1 MTAPKLLVMSDNPSS
16 RKSMALLYCARPP
29 LGYPVHPK
37 NEHVRRALSKMV
49 KEKKCLEE
57 WQVKVWMKKHLDID
71 TNVSLVVK
79 PNTDDTVY
87 KTIVYLISD
96 SEDNFVRWLLNNP
109 RKTISIKGWDF
120 QAKLFDLEND
130 AQYFTNEYKGT
141 LLFWC
146 PLSSKVYQ
154 NGFPSI
160 QLLKRDLGIPDEQPI
175 SFDYEGR
182 VMKELECSNPVILSA
197 FLCGYDLKSNISVN
211 FDVEQ
216 ELAIQN
222 SEEDREV
229 ISEFSEEDV
238 SLMKN
243 AGVFSCL
250 RDKIIDLPMEPAI
263 DRGLLN
269 PSRRL
274 SEELNLIRQ
283 HSRQAFTDMKR
294 RIKNEWPMG
303 MVECA
308 IEFVQRTADINMFDD
323 NQVIPENTVEWRRF
337 VHASEALG
345 VDPILLA
352 SSIVSLRENVD
363 ETTPRSENEHRVD
376 YFSHL
381 LDTLS
386 GGQENKQREANFDVI
401 AASRGVGN
409 EVVKFIDF
417 VSFGKSVGKRL
428 PLLSVEEKA
437 YPFSASNW
445 SSRDITLH
453 AYYKNNADYVKN
465 SRCMKI
471 FLNRRTDEQ
480 PRIFGALLFG
490 KEYRIYVMSKFK
502 GNFTVSAEIAKSS
515 FALNPEEVSLSF
527 QTAYETICDFL
538 TLNALVKKEAE
549 KATFMSVHDS
559 LRVLPG
565 DPLPTPRKPTT
576 QRREQINLR
585 DDPRTNAQSSVD
597 LPRDDVLTPVLDP
610 TQPLTCINNE
620 KYNVTFSFHHTRY
633 YRYMFRA
640 IRNIDGLDVILKRSV
655 NDFATEERILRNSIA
670 LSCLRFAVPLLDV
683 FWDNETTDLSQ
694 LCFTV
699 FRVYV
704 FPAYEPVMSAHKPAI
719 EITFPVLKNITF
731 GIITFLIQAH
741 NARIVHCD
749 IHPWNI
755 LLNGNDVAVADYDIA
770 REIGD
775 LVKYPFG
782 KAEFVHEDVNYLD
795 GRYSITVEPYMD
807 IFGAGATI
815 AYFSN
820 FMHDSG
826 LEESQD
832 FLKLASQLM
841 EQCDSINLSD
851 VIQEIEAL

>member
-1 MTAPKLLVMSDNPSS
+1 
-16 RKSMALLYCARPP
+16 
-29 LGYPVHPK
+29 
-37 NEHVRRALSKMV
+37 
-49 KEKKCLEE
+49 
-57 WQVKVWMKKHLDID
+57 
-71 TNVSLVVK
+71 
-79 PNTDDTVY
+79 
-87 KTIVYLISD
+87 
-96 SEDNFVRWLLNNP
+96 
-109 RKTISIKGWDF
+109 
-120 QAKLFDLEND
+120 
-130 AQYFTNEYKGT
+130 
-141 LLFWC
+141 
-146 PLSSKVYQ
+146 
-154 NGFPSI
+154 
-160 QLLKRDLGIPDEQPI
+160 
-175 SFDYEGR
+175 
-182 VMKELECSNPVILSA
+182 
-197 FLCGYDLKSNISVN
+197 
-211 FDVEQ
+211 
-216 ELAIQN
+216 
-222 SEEDREV
+222 
-229 ISEFSEEDV
+229 
-238 SLMKN
+238 
-243 AGVFSCL
+243 
-250 RDKIIDLPMEPAI
+250 
-263 DRGLLN
+263 
-269 PSRRL
+269 
-274 SEELNLIRQ
+274 
-283 HSRQAFTDMKR
+283 
-294 RIKNEWPMG
+294 
-303 MVECA
+303 
-308 IEFVQRTADINMFDD
+308 
-323 NQVIPENTVEWRRF
+323 
-337 VHASEALG
+337 
-345 VDPILLA
+345 
-352 SSIVSLRENVD
+352 
-363 ETTPRSENEHRVD
+363 
-376 YFSHL
+376 
-381 LDTLS
+381 
-386 GGQENKQREANFDVI
+386 
-401 AASRGVGN
+401 
-409 EVVKFIDF
+409 
-417 VSFGKSVGKRL
+417 
-428 PLLSVEEKA
+428 
-437 YPFSASNW
+437 
-445 SSRDITLH
+445 
-453 AYYKNNADYVKN
+453 
-465 SRCMKI
+465 
-471 FLNRRTDEQ
+471 
-480 PRIFGALLFG
+480 
-490 KEYRIYVMSKFK
+490 
-502 GNFTVSAEIAKSS
+502 
-515 FALNPEEVSLSF
+515 
-527 QTAYETICDFL
+527 
-538 TLNALVKKEAE
+538 
-549 KATFMSVHDS
+549 MSVHDS

-719 EITFPVLKNITF
+719 QITFPVLKNITF